1 MEATPL
7 ALDGKVLTTGEVPN
21 TYILGTVQGAKIL
34 MPHGQK
40 NKNVKQ
46 KRYCNK
52 LNKDIYSRISVKI
65 RLKKG
70 KSVLLKSKVLPP
82 LPLPLQRSG
91 DTGPSGCYGQEHRVS
106 SPPSSQVE
114 GFLPEEAGLQHL
126 GLGLLRLNA
135 RQVWL
140 GSGGSILYTKAH
152 VHQRLSQV
160 RLAGNARNPN
170 LLLGFMRWWFQVKL
184 DWLLPY
190 LPSSV

>member
-7 ALDGKVLTTGEVPN
+7 TLDGKVLTTGEVPN

-40 NKNVKQ
+40 NESIKQ

-52 LNKDIYSRISVKI
+52 LNKDICSRISVKI

-91 DTGPSGCYGQEHRVS
+91 DMVLQSAMVKNI
-106 SPPSSQVE
+106 
-114 GFLPEEAGLQHL
+114 GFP
-126 GLGLLRLNA
+126 
-135 RQVWL
+135 
-140 GSGGSILYTKAH
+140 
-152 VHQRLSQV
+152 
-160 RLAGNARNPN
+160 
-170 LLLGFMRWWFQVKL
+170 
-184 DWLLPY
+184 LLPV
-190 LPSSV
+190 SRWRAFFQKKQDFSI